1 MEPFT
6 TLSGIAAPLD
16 EANVD
21 TNQICPT
28 RFNQVPRGDRFA
40 EILFH
45 DRRFDSSGAK
55 KSDFVL
61 NCPSY
66 DRANILVSGRNFG
79 CGSSRETAVYGL
91 LAFGIRA
98 VIAESFGDIF
108 KNNAHMNGLLPIQ
121 LEPDQIRTMLAFLM
135 ANPGAVIGIDL
146 PAQTVV
152 TPAGH
157 SFRFSIHPLV
167 KRRMMQGLDE
177 IALTKTYRDR
187 IDAFEARH
195 VADHFWLLQGPA
207 RGVER
212 R

>member
-28 RFNQVPRGDRFA
+28 RFNQVPRSDRFA

-45 DRRFDSSGAK
+45 DRRFDLSGARK
-55 KSDFVL
+55 PDFVL
-61 NCPSY
+61 NCPPY
-66 DRANILVSGRNFG
+66 DRARILVAGRNFG

-108 KNNAHMNGLLPIQ
+108 KNNAYVNGLLPVQ
-121 LEPDQIRTMLAFLM
+121 LEPDQLRAMLALLT
-135 ANPGAVIGIDL
+135 ANPGIAIDVDL
-146 PAQTVV
+146 RAQTIA

-157 SFRFSIHPLV
+157 SFRFSIHPLI
-167 KRRMMQGLDE
+167 KRRMLQGMDE
-177 IALTKTYRDR
+177 IALTNTYRDR

-195 VADHFWLLQGPA
+195 LADYFWLLRGPA
-207 RGVER
+207 S
-212 R
+212 